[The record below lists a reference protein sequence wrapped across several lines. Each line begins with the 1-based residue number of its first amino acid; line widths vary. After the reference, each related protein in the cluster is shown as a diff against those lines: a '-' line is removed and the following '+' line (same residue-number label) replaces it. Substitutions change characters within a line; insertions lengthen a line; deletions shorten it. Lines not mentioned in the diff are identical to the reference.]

1 MKIKVTEKHIKS
13 GARGKMTYC
22 PIALALSESGWRTPY
37 VLPTEARKGKYGK
50 IHQLPRSAQ
59 RFISRFD
66 SSKPVKPFNFVLD
79 TD

>member
-13 GARGKMTYC
+13 GARGKMNYC
-22 PIALALSESGWRTPY
+22 PIALALAESGWRTPY

-50 IHQLPRSAQ
+50 IRQLPRSAQ

-66 SSKPVKPFNFVLD
+66 SSKPVKPFNFMIGD
-79 TD
+79 